1 MMKSLLRFPISIDDV
16 FRERPDFRS
25 STGWWLAFHGV
36 AAVAW
41 CRPPT
46 WHILDASAGS
56 ACCMQLGLMRAMERP
71 ARSNGLN
78 CIISDNRQYRV
89 SQQFHQSRLPTL
101 SAEHPLGWPQ
111 TLYWPK
117 FIDQG

>member
-1 MMKSLLRFPISIDDV
+1 
-16 FRERPDFRS
+16 
-25 STGWWLAFHGV
+25 
-36 AAVAW
+36 
-41 CRPPT
+41 
-46 WHILDASAGS
+46 
-56 ACCMQLGLMRAMERP
+56 MQLGLMRAMQRQ